1 MCCSYSLS
9 LPVGVVGV
17 LGGCGGAG
25 QADPLLDQL
34 GGEPDGLLEALG
46 WPLPTWHGGQEI
58 IRQLLHNI
66 HYATQEKLQYMAN
79 EILNQHVVEN
89 GTNFCVFS
97 KKGKSHRLI
106 RTDRLHKRGAQNSC
120 LILFAARS
128 YLLKIIGGGFED
140 YSIENKKYSKLEQP
154 LWVAL
159 STALP
164 NPPSRPYSVQSSPQL
179 F

>member
-1 MCCSYSLS
+1 
-9 LPVGVVGV
+9 
-17 LGGCGGAG
+17 
-25 QADPLLDQL
+25 
-34 GGEPDGLLEALG
+34 
-46 WPLPTWHGGQEI
+46 
-58 IRQLLHNI
+58 
-66 HYATQEKLQYMAN
+66 MAN

-179 F
+179 Q